1 MRVLIDSSTLIALAK
16 IGELD
21 ILRDIFKTIHI
32 TSQILCE
39 ILNADYPEMDA
50 FEKATDEWIHVLD
63 CEGDTESLK
72 KYGLDMGEASL
83 FLVAEPHDMLVID
96 EANGRRFAESN
107 NHKFTGLL
115 GLLVASVRTG
125 KIRKKKALEV
135 LSKLTKGDFRISSD
149 LYVWAIEEIG
159 LGDVIKG

>member
-21 ILRDIFKTIHI
+21 ILRTIFGTAYI
-32 TSQILCE
+32 TSQILSE
-39 ILNADYPEMDA
+39 ILNANYPEMDI
-50 FEKATDEWIHVLD
+50 FEKATDDWIRVLD

-83 FLVAEPHDMLVID
+83 FLVAESHDMLVID
-96 EANGRRFAESN
+96 EANARRFAESK

-115 GLLVASVRTG
+115 GLLVASVRTR
-125 KIRKKKALEV
+125 KIRQKKALEV
-135 LSKLTKGDFRISSD
+135 LNKLTKGDFRISAD
-149 LYVWAIEEIG
+149 LYVWAIEEIRAG
-159 LGDVIKG
+159 NSG